1 MVKQEMLD
9 LIGQLPEETQRKVL
23 ELVLRAETAEQPE
36 DLVRELEFL
45 LGVQVSASSFGEW
58 QDTEAAFLGSARRE

>member
-1 MVKQEMLD
+1 MIKQEMLD
-9 LIGQLPEETQRKVL
+9 LIGQLPEEMQQKVL
-23 ELVLRAETAEQPE
+23 ELLTRVETSEKPE

-58 QDTEAAFLGSARRE
+58 QDTEAAFLGTDRR